1 MNSSAIRIIENANLT
16 LTSSIYWLFGGT
28 VALVATFLG
37 GVAPLPFLA
46 CSLGLGVASFAAILL
61 AWRFRSSLLN
71 GLPIGLWI
79 VGYVELGRS
88 FKLGLGAWLLQGFL
102 LSLSV
107 AALLLVLANP
117 FIRRFCR
124 LPTSAA

>member
-1 MNSSAIRIIENANLT
+1 MNSSATRIIESANLT
-16 LTSSIYWLFGGT
+16 LASRFYWFFGGA

-46 CSLGLGVASFAAILL
+46 CSLGLGIASFTIIVL
-61 AWRFRSSLLN
+61 AWRSRSSLLN
-71 GLPIGLWI
+71 GLSIGLWSA
-79 VGYVELGRS
+79 GYVELGRG
-88 FKLGLGAWLLQGFL
+88 FKLGLGAWLLQGCL
-102 LSLSV
+102 LSLFV

-124 LPTSAA
+124 LSTPAA